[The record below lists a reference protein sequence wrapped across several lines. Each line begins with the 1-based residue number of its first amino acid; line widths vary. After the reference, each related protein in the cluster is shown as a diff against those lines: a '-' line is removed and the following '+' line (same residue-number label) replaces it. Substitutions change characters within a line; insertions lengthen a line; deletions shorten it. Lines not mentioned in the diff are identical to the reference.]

1 MSKSK
6 LRSIAEGAASV
17 LVIDPG
23 PAPSVGQARREMA
36 ARRRQRLQ
44 KYRQAA
50 RQVITASKVKV
61 VKSNGTLEE
70 LARREEEEVRK
81 LMEGHPQAGKL
92 DGLLRPQPFLVAT
105 RFLRI
110 RAILR
115 AKPFSSGSSVATS

>member
-6 LRSIAEGAASV
+6 LRSIAEGVASV

-23 PAPSVGQARREMA
+23 PAPSVAQARREMA
-36 ARRRQRLQ
+36 TRRRQRLL
-44 KYRQAA
+44 KYRQVAQ
-50 RQVITASKVKV
+50 QVIAASGVRM
-61 VKSNGTLEE
+61 VKSNGALEE
-70 LARREEEEVRK
+70 LARREEEARK
-81 LMEGHPQAGKL
+81 SMEGHPQAGKL

-115 AKPFSSGSSVATS
+115 AKPFSSGSSATTS